1 MNTTSSLNSSII
13 IVLGFDF
20 GEKNIGVATG
30 NTISQTAQPL
40 TILKANDG
48 QPNWEEIEAILKDYT
63 PQAFILG
70 IPFTQDRRETEHIKR
85 VRKFG
90 KRLHGRFGL
99 PLFEVDE
106 FQTSKESQQYL
117 KPSQKRKKGNL
128 DALAAALIIE
138 RWFNQ
143 V

>member
-1 MNTTSSLNSSII
+1 MNTIPASKPSIT

-30 NTISQTAQPL
+30 NTLSQTAQPL

-48 QPNWEEIEAILKDYT
+48 QPNWEEIETILKDYT

-70 IPFTQDRRETEHIKR
+70 IPYTQDGRETEHIKR

-90 KRLHGRFGL
+90 RRLHGRFGL

-106 FQTSKESQQYL
+106 FETSKESKVYL

-143 V
+143 L